1 MKGVKGGR
9 GKEERGKEG
18 RISWALGTASLWAP
32 RNVNH
37 KLGILEFNI
46 TIADIHTGA
55 RFPADCTNRADVA
68 AADPRNV
75 FITRFSSDWE
85 QGQDDSKMKD
95 EMMGDTAA
103 NSTEHRLQSFYQSL
117 REGIQKMHTIQFWC
131 LMRGGG

>member
-9 GKEERGKEG
+9 GKEGRGKKG

-68 AADPRNV
+68 AADPRNAPPV
-75 FITRFSSDWE
+75 MLLMLLMLILSSGQGSLELLEKWPQGGKPMLDLLWRQKGGRSDVSLIISSDV
-85 QGQDDSKMKD
+85 
-95 EMMGDTAA
+95 
-103 NSTEHRLQSFYQSL
+103 
-117 REGIQKMHTIQFWC
+117 
-131 LMRGGG
+131 